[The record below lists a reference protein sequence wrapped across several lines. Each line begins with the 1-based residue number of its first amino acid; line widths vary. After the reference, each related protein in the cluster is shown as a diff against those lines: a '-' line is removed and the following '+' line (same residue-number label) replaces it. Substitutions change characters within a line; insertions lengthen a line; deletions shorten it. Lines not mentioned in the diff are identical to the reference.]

1 MVLEGMEIRSSL
13 KNITLK
19 GRYRVDTVLG
29 QGGFA
34 ITYKGWDLREGE
46 PVAIK
51 EYYPN
56 GLAVRDST
64 LSPEVSCP
72 GDSSLFVENKKRFM
86 REAAVLSQFV
96 NQGQVVHILD
106 CFEDYNTAYI
116 VMEYVDGITLKD
128 HVRRNGGKISWEE
141 TREIVKALIEALILL
156 HKHGII
162 HRDLSPENIM
172 ILPDGGLKILDFGA
186 VKQIDGAM
194 EVGRRLTKPT
204 EAIVKQGYAPIEQY
218 QNHGNLGPWTDVYAL
233 CATVYYCLT
242 GSVPLDAPARIVTPV
257 TIELIARGVA
267 ISEKEEAAIIKGMEI
282 LIQDRIQSMEEL
294 YDELFVVTAESETER
309 HSEAILPNVRKRKV
323 FVLAALIG
331 LLILAVVI
339 AAGVSIKSGRY
350 VLREGDDLAACL
362 RREGI
367 KEIIIPE
374 GVSCTVA
381 EVTVDKRVTVEDG
394 ASLSVGNLIVT
405 ESGYVKVE
413 GTLDIGS
420 AVMHL
425 LGAESRVEIT
435 DGGELVTNKHTLLWT
450 ESADHLNMQVSGEGL
465 TTILGNQLL
474 FDEEEVFRDA
484 ASVTTFEELKAALE
498 AGRPVSIDADIE
510 VPETIGVTT
519 AVRVSENVTLTRMDG
534 DVWIVIAEGAVVVN
548 HGTVRSGLN
557 LYGRGYLLNY
567 AHLDM
572 RDMNNASL
580 WMEGGGVLVNKGTL
594 DADNVSR
601 VWADAQMYNVS
612 VLNAHYFLLL
622 GGSMVNTGEIHVFGT
637 PQNRGRAGLTLS
649 NGSVLY
655 NKGSLTAEDDSRVE
669 NYGCIEN
676 TGRMRMG
683 ERVVFRNSI
692 LHNEG
697 YFESVHTAKLNEV
710 SGIYYGGGEFYLP
723 GKNGLCLFEVQEESR
738 SADIVQ
744 VKTKEELYSALE
756 RDDVTQILIQEQIRV
771 TEDLHVK
778 KELFVEGSL
787 IVEEGASVTIRSS
800 RMTLLNGGSLSAA
813 KVSLLDQAQMIM
825 EDGAQLKIVG
835 SGELRLKE
843 QSLLLSRG
851 GEIFLEQAYLAVENT
866 SCLVMMESGMNADG
880 ADIHVLKGAVFADAI
895 CDERNVRELG
905 ITIDSG
911 AEMHLSG
918 NVTLQDAD
926 ISVKDG
932 SLINSA
938 RYLTLGSSTLFVG
951 ESGEMYNVFCS
962 TRMNETNVRNEGF
975 MRASGWDENVTTLNH
990 TIMVN
995 TGLIDYSL
1003 IEIDENSIIENNGS
1017 FYLFTHN
1024 DEEREQIQSR
1034 LKGNDFLSW

>member
-1 MVLEGMEIRSSL
+1 
-13 KNITLK
+13 
-19 GRYRVDTVLG
+19 
-29 QGGFA
+29 
-34 ITYKGWDLREGE
+34 
-46 PVAIK
+46 
-51 EYYPN
+51 
-56 GLAVRDST
+56 
-64 LSPEVSCP
+64 
-72 GDSSLFVENKKRFM
+72 
-86 REAAVLSQFV
+86 
-96 NQGQVVHILD
+96 
-106 CFEDYNTAYI
+106 
-116 VMEYVDGITLKD
+116 
-128 HVRRNGGKISWEE
+128 
-141 TREIVKALIEALILL
+141 
-156 HKHGII
+156 
-162 HRDLSPENIM
+162 
-172 ILPDGGLKILDFGA
+172 
-186 VKQIDGAM
+186 
-194 EVGRRLTKPT
+194 
-204 EAIVKQGYAPIEQY
+204 
-218 QNHGNLGPWTDVYAL
+218 
-233 CATVYYCLT
+233 
-242 GSVPLDAPARIVTPV
+242 
-257 TIELIARGVA
+257 
-267 ISEKEEAAIIKGMEI
+267 
-282 LIQDRIQSMEEL
+282 MEEL
-294 YDELFVVTAESETER
+294 YDELFVITAESETER
-309 HSEAILPNVRKRKV
+309 HSEAILPKVRKRKV
-323 FVLAALIG
+323 FALAAGIG
-331 LLILAVVI
+331 LLILVVVI
-339 AAGVSIKSGRY
+339 AVGVSLKRGRY
-350 VLREGDDLAACL
+350 VLREGDDLATCL

-394 ASLSVGNLIVT
+394 ASLSVGDLIVT

-425 LGAESRVEIT
+425 LGTESRVEIT

-465 TTILGNQLL
+465 TTISGNQLL

-484 ASVTTFEELKAALE
+484 ASVTTYEELKAALE

-510 VPETIGVTT
+510 VLEDISVTT
-519 AVRVSENVTLTRMDG
+519 AVRVSENVTLTRSDSN
-534 DVWIVIAEGAVVVN
+534 WIVISKDAVFVN
-548 HGTVRSGLN
+548 HGTVMGGL
-557 LYGRGYLLNY
+557 LIKDGGYMLNY

-572 RDMNNASL
+572 RDVNNVSL
-580 WMEGGGVLVNKGTL
+580 WMEGGGILVNKGTL
-594 DADNVSR
+594 DAYDVSR

-637 PQNRGRAGLTLS
+637 PQNRGRAGLVLS

-655 NKGSLTAEDDSRVE
+655 NKGSLTAEDDSRLE

-676 TGRMRMG
+676 TGRMHMS
-683 ERVVFRNSI
+683 ERVIFFNSI

-697 YFESVHTAKLNEV
+697 YFESVSTANLNEV
-710 SGIYYGGGEFYLP
+710 SGIYYGGGEFTLP
-723 GKNGLCLFEVQEESR
+723 RKNGLCLFEVQEESR
-738 SADIVQ
+738 SADIVR

-756 RDDVTQILIQEQIRV
+756 RDDVTQILIQEKIRV

-800 RMTLLNGGSLSAA
+800 RMTLLNGGCLSAA
-813 KVSLLDQAQMIM
+813 KVSLLGQAQMIM
-825 EDGAQLKIVG
+825 EDGAQLKIAG

-851 GEIFLEQAYLAVENT
+851 GEIFLEQAYLEVENT

-895 CDERNVRELG
+895 CDERNVCELG

-918 NVTLQDAD
+918 NVTLQNAD
-926 ISVKDG
+926 ISVKGG

-938 RYLTLGSSTLFVG
+938 RYLTLVSSTLFVG
-951 ESGEMYNVFCS
+951 ESGKMYNVFCS

-975 MRASGWDENVTTLNH
+975 MRASGFDENKTALDH

-995 TGLIDYSL
+995 TGMIDFGL

-1017 FYLFTHN
+1017 FYLFSHN
-1024 DEEREQIQSR
+1024 DEEWEQIQSR